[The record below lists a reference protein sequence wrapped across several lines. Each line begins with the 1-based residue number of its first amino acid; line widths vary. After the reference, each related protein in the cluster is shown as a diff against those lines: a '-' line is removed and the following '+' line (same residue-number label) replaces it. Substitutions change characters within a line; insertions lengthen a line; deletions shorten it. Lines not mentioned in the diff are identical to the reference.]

1 MDYVTKL
8 IVVDDF
14 SATPK
19 YIQLV
24 NSIIKAINEGKIQ
37 KNDVLPSINV
47 LSNEFQISRDTVEKG
62 YKYLKNV
69 GILGSITG
77 KGYFVRKTEI
87 NQPYK
92 ILLMFNKLSAHK
104 KIIYDAFVEELG
116 ELASI
121 DFYIYNNDFN
131 FFKKILNDKIHD
143 DYSHYVI
150 IPHFIEGGEYAHL
163 VLDMIER
170 EKLILLDKK
179 IPGIKGRFGIVYENF
194 ELDIYNALEKA
205 ILQLQKYQTIRIIFP
220 EHSYYPQEILK
231 GFFSFCQD
239 FVFNCEVLYNNA
251 YCVHTGDVFICV
263 MEDDLVELIGK
274 IQEQKLVIGKDIG
287 IISYNET
294 PLKKIILNGIT
305 TVSTDFK
312 EMGRMAAKLVLN
324 NTTEHIQIPFDLTL
338 RNSL

>member
-8 IVVDDF
+8 IAIDDF

-47 LSNEFQISRDTVEKG
+47 LSSEFQISRDTVEKG
-62 YKYLKNV
+62 YKYLKNI

-77 KGYFVRKTEI
+77 KGYFVRKTDI

-92 ILLMFNKLSAHK
+92 ILLLFNKLSAHK

-150 IPHFIEGGEYAHL
+150 IPHFIEGGEYAPQ

-179 IPGIKGRFGIVYENF
+179 IPGIKGKFGIVYENF
-194 ELDIYNALEKA
+194 ELDIYNALEKSNTVPA
-205 ILQLQKYQTIRIIFP
+205 KIPDNKNYISRAQLLSSGNI
-220 EHSYYPQEILK
+220 K
-231 GFFSFCQD
+231 GFF
-239 FVFNCEVLYNNA
+239 
-251 YCVHTGDVFICV
+251 
-263 MEDDLVELIGK
+263 
-274 IQEQKLVIGKDIG
+274 
-287 IISYNET
+287 
-294 PLKKIILNGIT
+294 
-305 TVSTDFK
+305 
-312 EMGRMAAKLVLN
+312 
-324 NTTEHIQIPFDLTL
+324 
-338 RNSL
+338 

>member
-1 MDYVTKL
+1 MEYISKF
-8 IVVDDF
+8 IIIDDF

-37 KNDVLPSINV
+37 KNDLLPSINV

-62 YKYLKNV
+62 YRYLKKI

-150 IPHFIEGGEYAHL
+150 IPHFIEGGEYAHQ

-179 IPGIKGRFGIVYENF
+179 IPG
-194 ELDIYNALEKA
+194 
-205 ILQLQKYQTIRIIFP
+205 
-220 EHSYYPQEILK
+220 
-231 GFFSFCQD
+231 
-239 FVFNCEVLYNNA
+239 
-251 YCVHTGDVFICV
+251 
-263 MEDDLVELIGK
+263 
-274 IQEQKLVIGKDIG
+274 
-287 IISYNET
+287 
-294 PLKKIILNGIT
+294 
-305 TVSTDFK
+305 
-312 EMGRMAAKLVLN
+312 
-324 NTTEHIQIPFDLTL
+324 
-338 RNSL
+338 